1 MNDAPGIRGRGQK
14 GCHKGN
20 RRGRGVIHRLAELG
34 LSPGTEVVVVRN
46 QMAGPMM
53 VTVRGTQLALGRGLA
68 MKIQVEVIG

>member
-1 MNDAPGIRGRGQK
+1 MMPLAFVEEGRRAVIRGIAG
-14 GCHKGN
+14 
-20 RRGRGVIHRLAELG
+20 GRGVIHRLAELG